1 MVSTGTSLAALLA
14 ANGRLGLEPFLRGG
28 WQAIGWV
35 VGETLINLSTVAGT
49 LLLVG
54 RFAGI
59 GLWGSVDLYFMLAF
73 ILIAQGIA
81 NVFSGRNVLMISRK
95 IGRGQ
100 LDHALLQP
108 LPLWKALAAEGFSPF
123 DLLVTLIVGVSALIW
138 TITEL
143 PQAHDVLWLGALLLN
158 IASASCV
165 IVFYQYV
172 WGALGFWSPR
182 GAEEVNTA
190 SASLSRNLAAYPLD
204 MAPRAV
210 MGVLVTVAPVGFIGW
225 VPAGSLLGIGS
236 GFGLGVLAAPC
247 AALALAAIAVL
258 IFRIGLKRYARYGSG
273 RYSEFGHR
281 R

>member
-1 MVSTGTSLAALLA
+1 MASTGTSLAALLA

-28 WQAIGWV
+28 WQAIGWI
-35 VGETLINLSTVAGT
+35 VGETLINLSTVVGT

-123 DLLVTLIVGVSALIW
+123 DLLVTLIIGVSALTW

-143 PQAHDVLWLGALLLN
+143 PQSHNVLWIGALLLN
-158 IASASCV
+158 VASASAV

-182 GAEEVNTA
+182 GAEEVNTTTA
-190 SASLSRNLAAYPLD
+190 SISRNMAAYPLD
-204 MAPRAV
+204 MAPRV
-210 MGVLVTVAPVGFIGW
+210 VIGVLVTVAPLGFIGW

-236 GFGLGVLAAPC
+236 GFGVLAAPF
-247 AALALAAIAVL
+247 AALVLGIIAVL
-258 IFRIGLKRYARYGSG
+258 VFRTGLKRYERYGSG

>member
-1 MVSTGTSLAALLA
+1 MASNGLAALLV
-14 ANGRLGLEPFLRGG
+14 ANGQLGLEPFLRGG

-35 VGETLINLSTVAGT
+35 VGETLINLSVVVAT
-49 LLLVG
+49 LMLVG
-54 RFAGI
+54 RFDGL
-59 GLWGSVDLYFMLAF
+59 GLWGAIDLYFMLAF
-73 ILIAQGIA
+73 ILVSQGIA

-123 DLLVTLIVGVSALIW
+123 DLLVTLIVGASALTW

-143 PQAHDVLWLGALLLN
+143 PQAHDILWLGALMLN
-158 IASASCV
+158 IASAVCV
-165 IVFYQYV
+165 IVSYQYI

-182 GAEEVNTA
+182 GAEEVNSA
-190 SASLSRNLAAYPLD
+190 SASISRNLAAYPLD
-204 MAPRAV
+204 TAPRAV
-210 MGVLVTVAPVGFIGW
+210 VNVLVTVAPVGFIGW
-225 VPAGSLLGIGS
+225 IPAGSLLGIGS
-236 GFGLGVLAAPC
+236 GFGLGVLAAPI
-247 AALALAAIAVL
+247 AALVFATIAIVV
-258 IFRIGLKRYARYGSG
+258 FRTGLRRYARYGSG